1 VRELPTHSFL
11 TASPVRLDAFR
22 TWETNRS
29 GPDGPPAAVP
39 RAPPSI
45 AQSGDRSPRKRGDSD
60 RFRGKHGGNHSDV
73 TPLEAGPPD
82 EGGRGGSANFRRIP
96 THSVVGTS
104 RGCAMNPLR
113 SMIFTPGHRRDL
125 IEKAIRSG
133 ADAVIVDLEDAVAV
147 ENKVEARESLADLP
161 SSHVPLYVRVNGPT
175 TEFMWEDVVAA
186 ARAGVAGIVLPKAE
200 EPGLLKEI
208 SGALTAIEISS
219 GYERG
224 AIGIIPLIESGL
236 GVRQTYEMLVSSDRI
251 ESVLFGGGEQGDLV
265 ADLGSE
271 WTPDGTGLMLARSQV
286 LLSARAAGIQHPM
299 EAVFMDFRN
308 LDALRVECEL
318 ARRLGYV
325 GKVAIHPAQVAVIN
339 DVFTPAPD
347 VVAYQRKVLA
357 AFEEAEANG
366 SASIAVDGK
375 MVDYAVARVARV
387 IIARAEAAERA
398 GAREQK

>member
-1 VRELPTHSFL
+1 
-11 TASPVRLDAFR
+11 
-22 TWETNRS
+22 
-29 GPDGPPAAVP
+29 
-39 RAPPSI
+39 
-45 AQSGDRSPRKRGDSD
+45 
-60 RFRGKHGGNHSDV
+60 
-73 TPLEAGPPD
+73 
-82 EGGRGGSANFRRIP
+82 
-96 THSVVGTS
+96 
-104 RGCAMNPLR
+104 MNPLR
-113 SMIFTPGHRRDL
+113 SMIFTPGDRRDL

-147 ENKVEARESLADLP
+147 ENKVEARESLANLP
-161 SSHVPLYVRVNGPT
+161 SSRVPLYVRVNGPT

-186 ARAGVAGIVLPKAE
+186 AQAGVAGIVLPKAE

-208 SGALTAIEISS
+208 SGAITAVEISS
-219 GYERG
+219 GHHRSS
-224 AIGIIPLIESGL
+224 IGIMPLIESGL
-236 GVRQTYEMLVSSDRI
+236 GVRQTYDMVVSSDRI

-265 ADLGSE
+265 ADLGAE

-286 LLSARAAGIQHPM
+286 LLSARAAGIQYPM

-308 LDALRVECEL
+308 LEALRVECEL

-347 VVAYQRKVLA
+347 VVEYQRKVLA
-357 AFEEAEANG
+357 AFEAAEARG

-398 GAREQK
+398 SVRAAEGGKEGK